1 MPLKSMTGFARTT
14 GASAPWRWTW
24 EIKAVNARGLDIRV
38 RAPQG
43 FDALETPA
51 RARLAAAMAR
61 GTCYANLSAV
71 RETAT
76 PEVRIN
82 HAALNALRETLS
94 AMAPAPGIAPAS
106 MDGLLAIRGMVDV
119 VEAGDDEQ
127 TVARVQQAMLASL
140 DAAVTE
146 FLEMRAREGAAL
158 TDVLTR
164 RLDEIAALSLRAEN
178 CPGRKAEAI
187 RARLEASLAEL
198 ATSPIALD
206 PARLHQ
212 EALLMAAKA
221 DIREELDR
229 LVAHVSAARE
239 LIASGEP
246 AGRKL
251 DFLAQELGRESNTL
265 CAKSNDRELTAIGM
279 ELRVAIEQFREQV
292 QNIE

>member
-38 RAPQG
+38 RTPQG
-43 FDALETPA
+43 FDALEA
-51 RARLAAAMAR
+51 ASRNRLAAALTR
-61 GTCYANLSAV
+61 GTCYANLNAV

-82 HAALNALRETLS
+82 HAALNALRETLA
-94 AMAPAPGIAPAS
+94 AMPPAAGIAPAS

-119 VEAGDDEQ
+119 VEAGDSEE
-127 TVARVQQAMLASL
+127 TVARVQEAMLASL
-140 DAAVTE
+140 DAAIAE
-146 FLEMRAREGAAL
+146 LLDMRTREGAAL
-158 TDVLTR
+158 CEVLTR
-164 RLDEIAALSLRAEN
+164 RLDEISALTHRAEN
-178 CPGRKAEAI
+178 CPGRKADAV
-187 RARLEASLAEL
+187 RARLEASLNEL
-198 ATSPIALD
+198 AASPLALD

-212 EALLMAAKA
+212 EALMMAAKA

-229 LVAHVSAARE
+229 LVAHVGAARD

-279 ELRVAIEQFREQV
+279 ELRVAVEQFREQV